1 MRRQAQRRKGSASE
15 PGRASQL
22 PPPARRTPG
31 AGIGIVTR
39 RACAVVAREERSVLP
54 NETYWHSFCLTDLPV
69 SVMSR
74 LRFRKGNGT
83 IACR

>member
-1 MRRQAQRRKGSASE
+1 LTGSDPRTSYLGIQRERFFKVPPRPKGHRKV
-15 PGRASQL
+15 
-22 PPPARRTPG
+22 
-31 AGIGIVTR
+31 IVTR